1 MKKSGR
7 EQMLSMARLGQEK
20 VDKSIRPPVGY
31 KVIDQVF
38 KLFLDAYKD
47 EFRRRVGS
55 QDGCN
60 TLAGEW
66 LLSLRYYGNDLV
78 LMAAKH
84 CIENNAVPPH
94 LSAFLAVCDSLKAEM
109 KPVPRNHDVGRAKL
123 ADIRKMVGLGSQ
135 EGSH

>member
-38 KLFLDAYKD
+38 KMFLDAYKD
-47 EFRRRVGS
+47 EFRLRVGR

-60 TLAGEW
+60 TLAGVW
-66 LLSLRYYGNDLV
+66 LLSLRSYGNDLV
-78 LMAAKH
+78 LMAAKQW
-84 CIENNAVPPH
+84 I
-94 LSAFLAVCDSLKAEM
+94 
-109 KPVPRNHDVGRAKL
+109 
-123 ADIRKMVGLGSQ
+123 
-135 EGSH
+135 

>member
-7 EQMLSMARLGQEK
+7 EQMLSMARVGQEK

-31 KVIDQVF
+31 KVIDHVF
-38 KLFLDAYKD
+38 KIFLDFYKD

-60 TLAGEW
+60 ALAGEW
-66 LLSLRYYGNDLV
+66 LYSLKYYGNDLV
-78 LMAAKH
+78 LEAAKY
-84 CIENNAVPPH
+84 CTQNNAVPPP

-123 ADIRKMVGLGSQ
+123 ADIRKMVGLNGQ

>member
-7 EQMLSMARLGQEK
+7 EQMLSMARVGQEK

-38 KLFLDAYKD
+38 KIFLDFYKD

-60 TLAGEW
+60 ALAGEW
-66 LLSLRYYGNDLV
+66 LFSLKYYGNDLV
-78 LMAAKH
+78 LEAARY
-84 CIENNAVPPH
+84 CTQNNAVPPP
-94 LSAFLAVCDSLKAEM
+94 LSAFLAVCDSLKAEI
-109 KPVPRNHDVGRAKL
+109 KPVQRNPAVGRAAL
-123 ADIRKMVGLGSQ
+123 SGIHKMVGSSKQ
-135 EGSH
+135 EGSR